1 MPDRSQSV
9 ASLVLDHSECAE
21 VFQKHRID
29 FCCKGHLSIADAAA
43 SRGVDVDALLGELDR
58 AIAARGGLRDADPRE
73 LTTPRLVAHIVSRH
87 HEYLRR
93 AIPFVRGLASK
104 VGRVHGDH
112 NPKLRDLDVAVSA
125 LGDALLTHLDEEENV
140 LFPLLTGGDASPA
153 RTAAPLAA
161 MQSEHLEVA
170 ALLDRIHAA
179 SDDFTLP
186 DWACNSY
193 RTLFAEL
200 RALER
205 DILTHVHLENHV
217 LAPRFGGVAPQGA
230 QA

>member
-29 FCCKGHLSIADAAA
+29 FCCKGQLSIADAAA
-43 SRGVDVDALLGELDR
+43 SRGVDVDALLGELAR

-93 AIPFVRGLASK
+93 TIPFVRGLASK

-140 LFPLLTGGDASPA
+140 LFPLLTSPDADPA

-170 ALLDRIHAA
+170 ALLDRIHQA

-200 RALER
+200 RALEK

-217 LAPRFGGVAPQGA
+217 LAPRFGGVPHQGA

>member
-29 FCCKGHLSIADAAA
+29 FCCKGAMSIADAA
-43 SRGVDVDALLGELDR
+43 SQKGIEVESLLGELDR
-58 AIAARGGLRDADPRE
+58 AIAARSGARAEDPRD
-73 LTTPRLVAHIVSRH
+73 LTTPRLLAYIVSKH

-93 AIPFVRGLASK
+93 ALPFVRALASK

-112 NPKLRDLDVAVSA
+112 NPKLRDLDLAVGDLYGA
-125 LGDALLTHLDEEENV
+125 LVPHLDEEENA
-140 LFPLLTGGDASPA
+140 LFPI
-153 RTAAPLAA
+153 LAA
-161 MQSEHLEVA
+161 GSPSERSAQLLASMTADHHAVA
-170 ALLDRIHAA
+170 AILERIRAA

-186 DWACNSY
+186 EWACNSY

-200 RALER
+200 AALEK
-205 DILTHVHLENHV
+205 DVFAHVHLENHV
-217 LAPRFGGVAPQGA
+217 LAPRFAV

>member
-1 MPDRSQSV
+1 MPDRAQSV

-29 FCCKGHLSIADAAA
+29 FCCKGAMSIADAASHRGLDVEVLLTELDLAIA
-43 SRGVDVDALLGELDR
+43 SRSGVR
-58 AIAARGGLRDADPRE
+58 AEDPRD
-73 LTTPRLVAHIVSRH
+73 LTTPRLVAYIVSKH

-93 AIPFVRGLASK
+93 ALPFAHALASK

-112 NPKLRDLDVAVSA
+112 NPKLRDLDAAVADLQAA
-125 LGDALLTHLDEEENV
+125 LVPHLDEEENA
-140 LFPLLTGGDASPA
+140 LFPI
-153 RTAAPLAA
+153 LAA
-161 MQSEHLEVA
+161 GETRSVRAAQLLSSMTVDHHAVA
-170 ALLDRIHAA
+170 AILERIRAA

-200 RALER
+200 AALEK
-205 DILTHVHLENHV
+205 DVFAHVHLENHV
-217 LAPRFGGVAPQGA
+217 LAPRFSV

>member
-29 FCCKGHLSIADAAA
+29 FCCKGQLSIADAAA
-43 SRGVDVDALLGELDR
+43 ERHVDVESLLGELDR
-58 AIAARGGLRDADPRE
+58 AIAARTGARQDDMRD
-73 LTTPRLVAHIVSRH
+73 LTTPRLVAHIVSKH

-93 AIPFVRGLASK
+93 ALPFVRTLAAK

-112 NPKLRDLDVAVSA
+112 NPKLRDLDRAVGELS
-125 LGDALLTHLDEEENV
+125 DALIAHLEEEENV
-140 LFPLLTGGDASPA
+140 LFPVLTA
-153 RTAAPLAA
+153 RDGSRDERAK
-161 MQSEHLEVA
+161 
-170 ALLDRIHAA
+170 LLDAMKADHLAVARLLERIRAA
-179 SDDFTLP
+179 ADDFTLP

-200 RALER
+200 RALET
-205 DILTHVHLENHV
+205 DVFAHVHLENHV
-217 LAPRFGGVAPQGA
+217 LEPRFVAHA
-230 QA
+230 